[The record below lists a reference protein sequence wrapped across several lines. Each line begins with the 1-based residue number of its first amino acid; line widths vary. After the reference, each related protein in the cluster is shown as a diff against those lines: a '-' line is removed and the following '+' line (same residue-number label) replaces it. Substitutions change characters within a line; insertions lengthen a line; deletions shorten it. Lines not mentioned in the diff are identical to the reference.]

1 MFIARVARSRV
12 SRGYSTAVSTASEAP
27 KHGLLA
33 TRACAYAVIH
43 KCDVNEL
50 AARLII
56 HLLVGSDKP
65 LKYN

>member
-1 MFIARVARSRV
+1 M
-12 SRGYSTAVSTASEAP
+12 
-27 KHGLLA
+27 
-33 TRACAYAVIH
+33 YAGIC

-56 HLLVGSDKP
+56 HQLEGSDKP